1 MILKF
6 EVLEIYPYTLAVLE
20 TLSILHE
27 YYKVLTYLLLID
39 DLLLLKLEL
48 YLYLSLHL
56 IFELWDNC

>member
-27 YYKVLTYLLLID
+27 HYKVLTYLLLID